1 MIISSGKNLK
11 NISGIFTLHHNCISY
26 FIKFLEREIQH
37 NNQNMW
43 SFFSSSF
50 FRLQNVKIYS
60 EMDFENKIR
69 DPLPPPCQLLTFINL
84 LSWRETFPAVTTL
97 ANLWSCQTTYHFQS
111 WQRSAARVVADRA
124 ISYVLTTS
132 PVSPC
137 NSSSKLTMKESINGQ
152 VVQHATKTTNVPIAL
167 RLTENR
173 RWQRLDKRDGYIY
186 PNKLDSHIKNI

>member
-1 MIISSGKNLK
+1 MNLK
-11 NISGIFTLHHNCISY
+11 NISGIFTLHRNCISY
-26 FIKFLEREIQH
+26 FIKSLEREIQH

-43 SFFSSSF
+43 SFFF
-50 FRLQNVKIYS
+50 FSKMWKSIQKWALKKQ
-60 EMDFENKIR
+60 FW

-152 VVQHATKTTNVPIAL
+152 VVQHATKTTNVLCSPKVNRKQKMAKTGWKRLIYTTPIQTNL
-167 RLTENR
+167 IPT
-173 RWQRLDKRDGYIY
+173 
-186 PNKLDSHIKNI
+186 